1 MPGSRL
7 LIKSRGLQYPGLCAP
22 FLQRFVAQGID
33 ADRITL
39 MQPTPD
45 SQGHLQTYG
54 QADIALDTF
63 PYNGTTTTMEALWM
77 GVPVVT
83 LAGDRHASRV
93 GASILS
99 TLRLADWVADS
110 EDEYVNIATRLAA
123 DLQALDTLRKSLR
136 LQLSRSPLTDG
147 ARFTAH
153 LEQAYLQMWQ
163 ETLIRSGLSRV

>member
-1 MPGSRL
+1 
-7 LIKSRGLQYPGLCAP
+7 
-22 FLQRFVAQGID
+22 
-33 ADRITL
+33 
-39 MQPTPD
+39 
-45 SQGHLQTYG
+45 
-54 QADIALDTF
+54 
-63 PYNGTTTTMEALWM
+63 MEALWM

-99 TLRLADWVADS
+99 TLDLADWVAHS

-123 DLQALDTLRKSLR
+123 DVRALDTLRQSLR

-147 ARFTAH
+147 ARFTAQ

-163 ETLIRSGLSRV
+163 ETLTRSGLSRV